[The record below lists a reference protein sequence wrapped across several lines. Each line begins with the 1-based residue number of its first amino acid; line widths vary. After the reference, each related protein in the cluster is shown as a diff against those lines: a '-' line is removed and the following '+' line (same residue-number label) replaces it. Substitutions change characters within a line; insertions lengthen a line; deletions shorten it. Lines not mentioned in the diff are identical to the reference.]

1 MQYFMHVLITVV
13 KYNIAES
20 ASAQHVQFHDSP
32 FFNHIYLSSYFESL
46 NSYFESLNSY
56 FESLNSYI
64 HIDLIKTNYFL
75 KSGFSA
81 CLPK

>member
-1 MQYFMHVLITVV
+1 MHVLIRVV

-46 NSYFESLNSY
+46 SSYFESLNSYFESLNSY
-56 FESLNSYI
+56 FESLNSYFERLNSYI
-64 HIDLIKTNYFL
+64 HIDLLI
-75 KSGFSA
+75 
-81 CLPK
+81 